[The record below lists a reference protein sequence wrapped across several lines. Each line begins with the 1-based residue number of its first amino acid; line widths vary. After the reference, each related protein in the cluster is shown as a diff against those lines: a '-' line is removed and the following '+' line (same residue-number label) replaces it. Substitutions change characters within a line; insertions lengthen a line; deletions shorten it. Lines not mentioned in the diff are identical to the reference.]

1 MIGSARLESLHAPN
15 TFVERF
21 PKAFGRYVSIKLK
34 KMNTYFGYILYSP
47 NLNRYYVGSTE
58 NLERRIIQHNEGFS
72 SFTSKSNDWVIKY
85 SLKFN
90 SRNEALKWE
99 AFIQKKKKKKKA
111 ENILNFYLLSQVR
124 SLFSPDAFGERF
136 PNAFKRYVH

>member
-1 MIGSARLESLHAPN
+1 
-15 TFVERF
+15 
-21 PKAFGRYVSIKLK
+21 
-34 KMNTYFGYILYSP
+34 MNTYFGYILYSP

-72 SFTSKSNDWVIKY
+72 SFTSKANDWVIKY

-99 AFIQKKKKKKKA
+99 AFIKKKKSRKYIEFLFA
-111 ENILNFYLLSQVR
+111 QPVR
-124 SLFSPDAFGERF
+124 EFVFSECFRRKVPECFREDML
-136 PNAFKRYVH
+136 H